1 MGAVYEEEQDSPI
14 SSNKQLNQ
22 RKDQTMENLKM
33 DHILKIMEQFEKTS
47 IDTLKY
53 KNDGEEIL
61 LTKKKNGSAKL
72 VQSQGDNSGIAA
84 EQEEEAQSIE
94 EAYKNN
100 DADKTKTPKENAKTK
115 EEDNLVT
122 VESPIIGTFYTSPS
136 PGKPP
141 FVKKGD
147 KINKGDVICIVEAM
161 KVMNKIESEHSGE
174 IREICLD
181 DGQTV
186 EYGTCLFKIKPD

>member
-1 MGAVYEEEQDSPI
+1 
-14 SSNKQLNQ
+14 
-22 RKDQTMENLKM
+22 MEKLKM

-61 LTKKKNGSAKL
+61 LTKNKNGKAINVSKNGEKDIT
-72 VQSQGDNSGIAA
+72 QPTEQQKAA
-84 EQEEEAQSIE
+84 EVKTDKQPTEENTEEKAPEA
-94 EAYKNN
+94 KVP
-100 DADKTKTPKENAKTK
+100 ADKQ
-115 EEDNLVT
+115 EDNNLIS

-141 FVKKGD
+141 FVQKGDKVKKGD
-147 KINKGDVICIVEAM
+147 VLCIIEAM

-174 IREICLD
+174 IVEICAE
-181 DGQTV
+181 DGQPV
-186 EYGTCLFKIKPD
+186 EYGNCLYKIKPD

>member
-1 MGAVYEEEQDSPI
+1 
-14 SSNKQLNQ
+14 
-22 RKDQTMENLKM
+22 MEKLKM

-61 LTKKKNGSAKL
+61 LTKNKNGKAINVSKSSEKDITQPAEQQNTAETKADK
-72 VQSQGDNSGIAA
+72 QTTDNDTEDKTSAA
-84 EQEEEAQSIE
+84 EA
-94 EAYKNN
+94 
-100 DADKTKTPKENAKTK
+100 PAKK
-115 EEDNLVT
+115 QEDNNLIS

-141 FVKKGD
+141 FVQKGDKVKKGD
-147 KINKGDVICIVEAM
+147 VLCIIEAM

-174 IREICLD
+174 IVEICAEE
-181 DGQTV
+181 GQPV
-186 EYGTCLFKIKPD
+186 EYGSCLYKIKPD

>member
-1 MGAVYEEEQDSPI
+1 
-14 SSNKQLNQ
+14 
-22 RKDQTMENLKM
+22 MEKLKM

-61 LTKKKNGSAKL
+61 LTKNKNGKAVNISKNGEKDITQTAK
-72 VQSQGDNSGIAA
+72 QQETAETKTDKPTASNSGEKTPAA
-84 EQEEEAQSIE
+84 EIPAEKQ
-94 EAYKNN
+94 
-100 DADKTKTPKENAKTK
+100 
-115 EEDNLVT
+115 EDNNLIS

-141 FVKKGD
+141 FVQKGDKVKKGD
-147 KINKGDVICIVEAM
+147 VLCIIEAM

-174 IREICLD
+174 IVEICAE
-181 DGQTV
+181 DGQPV
-186 EYGTCLFKIKPD
+186 EYGSCLYKIKPD

>member
-1 MGAVYEEEQDSPI
+1 
-14 SSNKQLNQ
+14 
-22 RKDQTMENLKM
+22 MENLKM

-72 VQSQGDNSGIAA
+72 MQSQGDNSGIAA
-84 EQEEEAQSIE
+84 EQEEEARSNG
-94 EAYKNN
+94 EADKNN
-100 DADKTKTPKENAKTK
+100 DADKAKTQKENATK
-115 EEDNLVT
+115 EEDNLVA

-147 KINKGDVICIVEAM
+147 RINKGDVICIVEAM

-174 IREICLD
+174 VREICLD
-181 DGQTV
+181 DGQPV